1 MGKSTTSPSLKHF
14 IQSRELGEMMNR
26 ILNESTTSIKIHS
39 GISKTFWLH

>member
-26 ILNESTTSIKIHS
+26 ILNEPTTSIKIHFRVP
-39 GISKTFWLH
+39 KTFWLH